1 MAVVLPFLGLS
12 RHRKGRG
19 QAAFLQS
26 LQAARLVGVNKPGD
40 VVAGTMLEEIA
51 GWLKN
56 PSGNPMSDF

>member
-1 MAVVLPFLGLS
+1 
-12 RHRKGRG
+12 
-19 QAAFLQS
+19 
-26 LQAARLVGVNKPGD
+26 VNKPGD